1 MAKNSKMEVWIFFI
15 FMLTKKYICGI
26 TFISVGDIIGFMPHS
41 KQGAEQFGSFQCHAE
56 SIHFEK
62 KTCRALMSNRLL
74 IRECVSQLVG
84 LLISYVFVSE

>member
-1 MAKNSKMEVWIFFI
+1 MPKDRFDIAFLRFMDGSMDFFI

-26 TFISVGDIIGFMPHS
+26 TFISVGDIMGFMPYS

-62 KTCRALMSNRLL
+62 KLA
-74 IRECVSQLVG
+74 ECLCQ
-84 LLISYVFVSE
+84 IAY